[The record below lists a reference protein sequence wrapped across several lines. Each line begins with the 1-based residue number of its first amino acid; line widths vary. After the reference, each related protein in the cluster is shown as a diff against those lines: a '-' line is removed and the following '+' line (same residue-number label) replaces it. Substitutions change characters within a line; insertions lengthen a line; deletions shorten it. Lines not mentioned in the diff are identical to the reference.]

1 MADIGIAGFLMFI
14 GIGIGVGAYGTMI
27 GAGGGFVL
35 MPLLL
40 LLDPT
45 GKPQAVTAIS
55 LAVVFANA
63 LSGSAAYARMRR
75 IEYRSALMFA
85 AATIPGAVVGALNT
99 SLVSRGIFDLIFSSA
114 LVALALFMVINPELR
129 YRPLLKAHK
138 TRFVVTR
145 HLVDADGKCYQWS
158 FMPLIG
164 IVLSFFVGYFSS
176 FLGIGGGVIHVPALV
191 WLLHFP
197 VHIATATS
205 HFILAVMALA
215 GTVTHIIQGSFTRH
229 DMYETLALSIG
240 VITGAQGG
248 AYLSQRINSAW
259 IIRSLAVALAVV
271 GIRMMVLSLHH

>member
-1 MADIGIAGFLMFI
+1 MAEIGIAGFLMFI
-14 GIGIGVGAYGTMI
+14 GIGLGVGAYGTMI

-40 LLDPT
+40 LLDRT
-45 GKPQAVTAIS
+45 GKPQTVTAVS

-75 IEYRSALMFA
+75 IEYRSGLMFA
-85 AATIPGAVVGALNT
+85 AAAIPGAVVGALNT
-99 SLVSRGIFDLIFSSA
+99 SLVSRGRFDLIFSAA
-114 LVALALFMVINPELR
+114 LVAVALFMIINPELR
-129 YRPLLKAHK
+129 HRPLLEAHK
-138 TRFVVTR
+138 TRFMVRR

-205 HFILAVMALA
+205 HFILACMALA
-215 GTVTHIIQGSFTRH
+215 GTVTHIIQGSFTPR
-229 DMYETLALSIG
+229 DLYMTLALGIG
-240 VITGAQGG
+240 VIIGAQGG
-248 AYLSQRINSAW
+248 AYLSRRIRSTW

-271 GIRMMVLSLHH
+271 GLRMLVMSLKL